1 MNNIFY
7 IYYLT
12 SEIDNYN
19 PRYIGYTTNLEKRLK
34 EHLKGRNSEKSY
46 KSNWIKSIFNKG
58 VKPIIKEIEVV
69 DNLDDALLR
78 ESFYIEEY
86 SKEFKLT
93 NSTSGGEISK
103 TFIDDVKKKISN
115 TLKEYYKSNDNW
127 CKGKRYKL
135 SEESRL
141 SMLEKQG
148 DKSGKNNNFYG
159 MKHSEESKNKMSES
173 KRKHRIYTYDELYDL
188 YFIKNLSQKEIS
200 EFLGLTR
207 PYVCRLMKK
216 YKLSKKNKI

>member
-58 VKPIIKEIEVV
+58 IKPIIKEIEVV

-86 SKEFKLT
+86 NKEFKLT

-103 TFIDDVKKKISN
+103 TFIDEVRKKISN

-159 MKHSEESKNKMSES
+159 KRHSEESKNKISES
-173 KRKHRIYTYDELYDL
+173 KRKHRIYTYDELYNL
-188 YFIKNLSQKEIS
+188 YFVKNLSQKEIS
-200 EFLGLTR
+200 DLLELTR

>member
-1 MNNIFY
+1 MFY

-19 PRYIGYTTNLEKRLK
+19 PRYVGYTANLEKRLK

-46 KSNWIKSIFNKG
+46 KSNWIKSLHNKG
-58 VKPIIKEIEVV
+58 IKPIIKEIEIV
-69 DNLDDALLR
+69 DNLDNALLR

-86 SKEFKLT
+86 NKEFKLT
-93 NSTSGGEISK
+93 NSTSGGEVSK
-103 TFIDDVKKKISN
+103 TFIDDVRKKISN

-159 MKHSEESKNKMSES
+159 KRHSEESKNKISES

-200 EFLGLTR
+200 DLLGLTR
-207 PYVCRLMKK
+207 TYVCRLIKK